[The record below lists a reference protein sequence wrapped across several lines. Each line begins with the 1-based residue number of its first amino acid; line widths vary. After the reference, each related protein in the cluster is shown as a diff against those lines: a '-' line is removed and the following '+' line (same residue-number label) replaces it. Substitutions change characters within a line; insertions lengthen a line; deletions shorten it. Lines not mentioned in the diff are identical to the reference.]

1 MAIQA
6 QFILYLENGANPTC
20 REVLNEQRKCKTKQA
35 KEIGKITTKLIC
47 FSQHCIKKKLPAD
60 ANAAQTAKKT
70 KPIFSGDISLLKT
83 ILVIIEAVIEA
94 NC

>member
-1 MAIQA
+1 MEWEG
-6 QFILYLENGANPTC
+6 YLFYIFLFWVG
-20 REVLNEQRKCKTKQA
+20 
-35 KEIGKITTKLIC
+35 
-47 FSQHCIKKKLPAD
+47 IKKKLPAD